1 MREQLLRATLAHFES
16 QALTARTNLEVY
28 LQNSV
33 GVGEHPHLVEEVVK
47 MTQQITEAEDNV
59 STLEELLG
67 QTLMAE
73 SNA

>member
-16 QALTARTNLEVY
+16 QALAARTNLEIY

-33 GVGEHPHLVEEVVK
+33 GVGEHPNLVEEVVK
-47 MTQQITEAEDNV
+47 MTQRITEAEENV
-59 STLEELLG
+59 RTTEELLG
-67 QTLMAE
+67 QALVAE